1 MKAIELKKVS
11 LSDMQNVRTLCE
23 DIECC
28 SQVMSVIEQIKE
40 ANSDAIIAETK
51 IYYSIFFSWIFEI

>member
-1 MKAIELKKVS
+1 
-11 LSDMQNVRTLCE
+11 
-23 DIECC
+23 
-28 SQVMSVIEQIKE
+28 MSVIEQIKE